1 MRPVKGSNTCTTHLW
16 FYLHY
21 QSAEFFIIS
30 SESLIF
36 FLLKWV
42 VSTCT
47 RWYNIATNSRFWVL
61 GIDCEY
67 PMIETLYAVHKLSIV
82 VLVFKIILN
91 LKITFYKF
99 FIIFLYNCF
108 YSFLNKQMNNT
119 INFLSYTTCFHNEKI
134 LNYDFLFLY
143 LASIINLIKR
153 IFF

>member
-1 MRPVKGSNTCTTHLW
+1 
-16 FYLHY
+16 
-21 QSAEFFIIS
+21 
-30 SESLIF
+30 
-36 FLLKWV
+36 
-42 VSTCT
+42 
-47 RWYNIATNSRFWVL
+47 VL

-67 PMIETLYAVHKLSIV
+67 PMIETLYVVHKLSIV